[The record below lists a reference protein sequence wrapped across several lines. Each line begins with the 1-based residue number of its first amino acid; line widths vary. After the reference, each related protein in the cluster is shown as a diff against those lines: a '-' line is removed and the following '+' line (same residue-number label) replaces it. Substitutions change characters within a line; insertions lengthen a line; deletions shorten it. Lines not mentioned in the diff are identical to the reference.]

1 VSEDVAG
8 LWTAGDVAGAELTA
22 IRRKAEAVLTYKI
35 KDAAARRVYWRDES
49 LYRPLEGS
57 VYFRM
62 GDNALGTRIEMVFDS
77 VHVLGKRLKKDGTQ
91 GLVDA
96 REYFHAERMDA
107 APQWV
112 LDLVAKATRDM
123 EAADAA
129 WGRAS

>member
-1 VSEDVAG
+1 MSEDAAA
-8 LWTAGDVAGAELTA
+8 LWTAGHAAGAELTA

-35 KDAAARRVYWRDES
+35 KDAAARRVYWRDEA

-62 GDNALGTRIEMVFDS
+62 GDNVLGTRIAMVFDG

-91 GLVDA
+91 GLVDV
-96 REYFHAERMDA
+96 REFFHAERMTG

-112 LDLVAKATRDM
+112 LDLVEKATRDM
-123 EAADAA
+123 EAADTAPWA
-129 WGRAS
+129 RA